1 MVNKDLKKIL
11 NNNLEKTI
19 RTYFV
24 TKFIKFY
31 GIPSKDI
38 DMVNDTE
45 IPKGWKIGHFE
56 DMIEE
61 IIPGDW
67 GKEEKIGNYTDLIYC
82 IRGMDIPNLKKG
94 NLIEMAKRYVITKN
108 HENKKIQHNDLVIEL
123 SGGTPTQST
132 GRITL
137 ITKELLDF
145 YDNDILCTNFCKI
158 IRTKD
163 IFKYFVYY
171 YWDYLYEQ
179 NRMFAYENG
188 TTGIKN
194 LDYKALIKKEE
205 LVIPP
210 ETELNKFNNTINDI
224 LIKIYKNGVEITKLT
239 KLRDTLLPK
248 LMSGE
253 IDVSGINFDFLNSF
267 FHLLCTGKNN
277 S

>member
-1 MVNKDLKKIL
+1 MK

-67 GKEEKIGNYTDLIYC
+67 GKEEKIGSYTDLIYC

-253 IDVSGINFDFLNSF
+253 IDVSNINFDLE
-267 FHLLCTGKNN
+267 
-277 S
+277 